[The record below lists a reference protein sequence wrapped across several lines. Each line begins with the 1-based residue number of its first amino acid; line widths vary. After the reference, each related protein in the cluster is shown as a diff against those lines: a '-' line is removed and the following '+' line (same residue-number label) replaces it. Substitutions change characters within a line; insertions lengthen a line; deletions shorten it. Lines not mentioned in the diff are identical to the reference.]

1 MGSPIIGPMTKTEAL
16 AFYDGNVSAL
26 ARALDMDQSTFYSW
40 GTFPPGGRQ
49 LQLERITGGKLK
61 AEPGCMSSRRQ
72 GKSPVEAD

>member
-1 MGSPIIGPMTKTEAL
+1 MGRPIIANMTKTEAL

-40 GTFPPGGRQ
+40 GDFPPGGRQ

-61 AEPGCMSSRRQ
+61 AEPGCMSNRRQ
-72 GKSPVEAD
+72 GKSTAETA